1 MKFKLAHL
9 RSEVIQIDAKL
20 QRETIARFLD
30 SDRLKMSSRLSYKT
44 VIKNMPFWHLTIEKS
59 DTIKTTIN
67 HQKTF
72 NTS

>member
-9 RSEVIQIDAKL
+9 LSEVIQIDAKL

-30 SDRLKMSSRLSYKT
+30 SDRLKMSSLPSYKT
-44 VIKNMPFWHLTIEKS
+44 VIKNMPFWHLAIEKS

-67 HQKTF
+67 YQKTF